1 MDVSSSRNFM
11 LLTVLHEHMERN
23 VGQTDRYARIVI
35 GIVIAVVGIAGFVGT
50 GWEATGTLGLA
61 GAAVL
66 VLVGAVLLV
75 TAATQQCPI
84 YAGLSMSTFKGR
96 SS

>member
-1 MDVSSSRNFM
+1 
-11 LLTVLHEHMERN
+11 MERN
-23 VGQTDRYARIVI
+23 VGQTDRYVRIVV
-35 GIVIAVVGIAGFVGT
+35 GIVLALVGIAGFVGT
-50 GWEATGTLGLA
+50 GWEATGTVGLA
-61 GAAVL
+61 AAAVL
-66 VLVGAVLLV
+66 VIVGAVLLI

>member
-1 MDVSSSRNFM
+1 
-11 LLTVLHEHMERN
+11 MERN
-23 VGQTDRYARIVI
+23 VGQTDRYVRIAV
-35 GIVIAVVGIAGFVGT
+35 GIVLAVVGIAGFVGT
-50 GWEATGTLGLA
+50 GWEATGTAGLV

-66 VLVGAVLLV
+66 VIVGAVLLI